1 MRIRRIGNGRL
12 LPAAIAVAI
21 IGVAVGLAWLDNRG
35 PSSLPLPEHDLRA
48 ERTEATLRTGRKI
61 EHFVLRTKGLGDI
74 GIFVSL
80 PEPLPRY
87 KLPILIV
94 LGGLG
99 TGEQN
104 IRYIPDAGDNAVIG
118 YDWPMPLSL
127 DGVFATLFALPTLY
141 HQVMTIPAQV
151 VSATA
156 WLSAQPWADPKSV
169 SILGF
174 SLGALAAPAIE
185 NVAEH
190 DGQPI
195 GWTILAYGGDPF
207 GALVAANPHLK
218 PHFLRPILAPLVN
231 ILLSPLEPAKNLPRL
246 SGEFLVLQG
255 SDDSL
260 IPSDAR
266 ARFRDAVPEPKTVT
280 TFDGDHMGVDPDKL
294 GLLQQIIGASK
305 LWLIDK
311 GAIAPF

>member
-1 MRIRRIGNGRL
+1 
-12 LPAAIAVAI
+12 
-21 IGVAVGLAWLDNRG
+21 
-35 PSSLPLPEHDLRA
+35 
-48 ERTEATLRTGRKI
+48 
-61 EHFVLRTKGLGDI
+61 
-74 GIFVSL
+74 
-80 PEPLPRY
+80 
-87 KLPILIV
+87 
-94 LGGLG
+94 
-99 TGEQN
+99 
-104 IRYIPDAGDNAVIG
+104 
-118 YDWPMPLSL
+118 
-127 DGVFATLFALPTLY
+127 
-141 HQVMTIPAQV
+141 MTIPAQV